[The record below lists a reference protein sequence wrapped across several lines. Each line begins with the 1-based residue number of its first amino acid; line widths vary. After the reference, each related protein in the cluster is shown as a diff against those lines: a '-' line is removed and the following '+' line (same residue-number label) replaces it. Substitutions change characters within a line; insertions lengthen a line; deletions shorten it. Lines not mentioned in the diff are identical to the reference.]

1 MLSNSCQRD
10 SQGHLALK
18 NHAATQVSCNQDE
31 NDNKAVCLAGSAAR
45 SPSPW
50 RTPYIALLANGL
62 HPRVLAGPQPAR
74 FVRRPP
80 LLLVVEGG
88 LLLDDFDWMNLFD
101 DQRTHRALCHDWVEQ
116 KRPKSRVVAIQNAN
130 KHFS

>member
-1 MLSNSCQRD
+1 MQQHGFHAIKTNTITRPRVWPALPLAR
-10 SQGHLALK
+10 HLP
-18 NHAATQVSCNQDE
+18 
-31 NDNKAVCLAGSAAR
+31 G
-45 SPSPW
+45 
-50 RTPYIALLANGL
+50 TPYTALLANGL

-74 FVRRPP
+74 FIRRLP

-88 LLLDDFDWMNLFD
+88 LLLDDFDWMSLFD
-101 DQRTHRALCHDWVEQ
+101 DQRTHRALCHDWVGQ